1 MTSIQNVSS
10 TPDYISKFINTNLE
24 QLNNIHDGGMD
35 EFKEGCLSLK
45 WSEEENTMDVFFM
58 NRELL
63 IKMMAEESWEQ
74 LKNSLKE
81 KEDKKLFL
89 VNDLDRG
96 AIFLVYI

>member
-35 EFKEGCLSLK
+35 EFKEGCLGLK
-45 WSEEENTMDVFFM
+45 CSEEENTMDVFFM

-63 IKMMAEESWEQ
+63 IKSIAEESWEQ

-89 VNDLDRG
+89 VNDLDRN